1 MHKFLFLILMERIF
15 YGLTLDKQNE
25 AQDSHFFC
33 AVCGLSPVFTQQYA
47 SDIYWPSLC
56 KMLCLLFLRIQ
67 GWIHYYTKLNHLK
80 NLHGYRILHKALL
93 H

>member
-47 SDIYWPSLC
+47 SDIY
-56 KMLCLLFLRIQ
+56 
-67 GWIHYYTKLNHLK
+67 
-80 NLHGYRILHKALL
+80 
-93 H
+93 